1 MSNLK
6 LVIANKAYSSWSL
19 RPWLLMKQ
27 VGIEFEEIRIPLHQ
41 ADTRAAMLKYSPAG
55 RVPVL
60 LDGKLTIWDSLAIAE
75 YLAERFPQK
84 NLWPM
89 ETAVRAMAR
98 AISAEMHSGFSAL
111 RTSMQMNVRKKIP
124 GRVQSAEVAAD
135 IARIDAM
142 WRECRGAH
150 GTGGPFLFGQFCIAD
165 AMYAPVATRFRT
177 YSVALSEPAQAYAD
191 HILGLPA
198 MQAWVRDAQAETEV
212 IAHYEV

>member
-1 MSNLK
+1 MSKLK

-27 VGIEFEEIRIPLHQ
+27 AGIEFEEIRIPLHQ
-41 ADTRAAMLKYSPAG
+41 AGTRDAILNYSPAG

-60 LDGKLTIWDSLAIAE
+60 LDGNLTIWDSQE
-75 YLAERFPQK
+75 
-84 NLWPM
+84 NLWPPNITM
-89 ETAVRAMAR
+89 RAR
-98 AISAEMHSGFSAL
+98 ARSISAEMHSGFSAL
-111 RTSMQMNVRKKIP
+111 RASMQMNVRKKIP

-135 IARIDAM
+135 IARIDTM
-142 WRECRGAH
+142 WSECRGAH

-177 YSVALSEPAQAYAD
+177 YSVALSEPAQSYAD

-198 MQAWVRDAQAETEV
+198 MQAWVRDANAETEV
-212 IAHYEV
+212 IAHYEI

>member
-27 VGIEFEEIRIPLHQ
+27 AGIDFEEIRIPLHQ
-41 ADTRAAMLKYSPAG
+41 AGTRNAILNYSPAG

-60 LDGKLTIWDSLAIAE
+60 LDDNLTIWDSLAIAE
-75 YLAERFPQK
+75 YLAEKFPQK
-84 NLWPM
+84 NLWPRD
-89 ETAVRAMAR
+89 AAMRAR
-98 AISAEMHSGFSAL
+98 ARSIGAEMHSGFSAL

-142 WRECRGAH
+142 WTECRVAH
-150 GTGGPFLFGQFCIAD
+150 GNGGPFLFGQFCIAD

-177 YSVALSEPAQAYAD
+177 YSVALSQPAQTYAD
-191 HILGLPA
+191 HILGMPA
-198 MQAWVRDAQAETEV
+198 MQAWVRDAQTETEV
-212 IAHYEV
+212 IAHYEI